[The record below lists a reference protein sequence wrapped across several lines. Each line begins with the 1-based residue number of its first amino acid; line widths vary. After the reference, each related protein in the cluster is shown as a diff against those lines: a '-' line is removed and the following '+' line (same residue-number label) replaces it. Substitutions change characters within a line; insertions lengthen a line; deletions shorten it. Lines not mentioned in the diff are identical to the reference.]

1 MAPAHFI
8 RDRKTITAKAIFSL
22 KADRRWAMT
31 GTPVQNSL
39 NDFSS
44 LLEYLRVHPF
54 NEPGAFDRC
63 IQKPWK
69 EGNSQEAVDRLKRLV
84 HCIVLRRSKKAI
96 QLPERHDHIRCI
108 EFTPEEHSY
117 YKEVSC
123 PIEKMLDT
131 LVQQQPTQRGQYL
144 NVIQRINVLRMICN
158 LGASCES
165 FSQERPSTLSLTAT
179 WSSSTAQESFEL
191 LLNIGEAVC
200 TNCSTEVISTI
211 ESSRTLSVPTLLL
224 PRFFKCQ
231 RVLCA
236 SCFSQAGS
244 PRSPG
249 VETPGCGCFPAC
261 PSEIVRPNS
270 TTGFLTSPPAS
281 PESYVKISSKVLE
294 LVTDIQAHIDEK
306 RSDKAPCSLPH

>member
-211 ESSRTLSVPTLLL
+211 ESSRTLSVPTFCFHVSSSVRESFAPLASPKQAVPEALAL
-224 PRFFKCQ
+224 RLQAAAAFQ
-231 RVLCA
+231 RVHQKL
-236 SCFSQAGS
+236 SG
-244 PRSPG
+244 PTRLP
-249 VETPGCGCFPAC
+249 
-261 PSEIVRPNS
+261 
-270 TTGFLTSPPAS
+270 
-281 PESYVKISSKVLE
+281 
-294 LVTDIQAHIDEK
+294 D
-306 RSDKAPCSLPH
+306 SLHRRLLHLSHT